1 MSRVLGLD
9 IGGTHCRA
17 RLSEH
22 GQVVGE
28 AEADS
33 ASLTAIGTERASRA
47 LSMVLKRLSL
57 DDTAMLDAICAG
69 SAGTGSDAARA
80 FLVGLLAPLTRSGT
94 VVVVNDA
101 RLVLPAAG
109 VGEGVGVICG
119 TGSSAIGNYA
129 DREAHSG
136 GWGYLLGDEGSGYW
150 VVREALKV
158 LLDRNDDERP
168 LGQLGRQLM
177 EATEVPDILA
187 LEQMFYD
194 HPHPHTWAPHAPMV
208 LDSPDPQS
216 KVIVELAATALAALV
231 TTTIKR
237 LGAPSDL
244 PVVLAGGLLTNQQVL
259 AAATLLKLRSA
270 GVSGEVLTLTEPPIT
285 GAVRLAEAAATAVG

>member
-80 FLVGLLAPLTRSGT
+80 FLVGLLAPLTRSGN

-150 VVREALKV
+150 VVREALKI

-194 HPHPHTWAPHAPMV
+194 HPHPTPGRRTLRWSSTAPIRRARSSSSSQQLRWPRWSPRPSSV
-208 LDSPDPQS
+208 L
-216 KVIVELAATALAALV
+216 EL
-231 TTTIKR
+231 
-237 LGAPSDL
+237 
-244 PVVLAGGLLTNQQVL
+244 
-259 AAATLLKLRSA
+259 
-270 GVSGEVLTLTEPPIT
+270 PPIC
-285 GAVRLAEAAATAVG
+285 RSSWPAACSPTSRCWPPLRC